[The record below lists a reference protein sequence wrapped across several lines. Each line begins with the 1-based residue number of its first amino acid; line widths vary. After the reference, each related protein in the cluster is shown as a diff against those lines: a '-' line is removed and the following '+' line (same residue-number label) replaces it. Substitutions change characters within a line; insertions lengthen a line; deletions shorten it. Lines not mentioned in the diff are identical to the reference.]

1 MHHEVELGVVIGKT
15 GRDIKES
22 DAESYI
28 AGYSTSL
35 YVVRADD
42 SPRNRH
48 DGKERPGCSEEE
60 GSTLVNSQGIR
71 YLLPRRVSHL
81 W

>member
-48 DGKERPGCSEEE
+48 DGKERPRCSEEE